1 MPAPTIQRYWVMTRH
16 PWPCGW
22 MPYPSPCRDRRAPR
36 GRSRTTGRGE
46 PGGEGS
52 LLTERLPGI
61 AGVEDGIP
69 FAQENVLNERAYSWL
84 VIHDESTRG
93 YCRHQLSSPPRG
105 RPTARLVLSTASR
118 VPGATAAHLWAE
130 ASLKSAR

>member
-52 LLTERLPGI
+52 LLTERLADRADHGI
-61 AGVEDGIP
+61 DG
-69 FAQENVLNERAYSWL
+69 ERL
-84 VIHDESTRG
+84 GDEVG
-93 YCRHQLSSPPRG
+93 F
-105 RPTARLVLSTASR
+105 R
-118 VPGATAAHLWAE
+118 VDSPGAQADIDKTFVWGRTVSRRL
-130 ASLKSAR
+130 ASSEP